1 MAMTMVMTMAML
13 FACCLLV
20 VVSSS
25 SREGTAVAPAP
36 LVEMGTGGS
45 REEFPVA
52 SIATVTSPPRERPLA
67 GSRQGSAVTDSPPP
81 APITE
86 PTLQVEPAP
95 PPQTSVLFHEL
106 GLDGIGLDLST
117 LQRRCDQLQQELQQ
131 SRVLIDRLVGRIMV
145 LEEKLERVG
154 RAASEPVP
162 KAKARAY

>member
-1 MAMTMVMTMAML
+1 MVKTMAML
-13 FACCLLV
+13 SACCLL

-36 LVEMGTGGS
+36 LVEMGMAGS
-45 REEFPVA
+45 REEEFLVA
-52 SIATVTSPPRERPLA
+52 STATVTSPPREGPLA
-67 GSRQGSAVTDSPPP
+67 GSRQGSAVTDSLPP

-95 PPQTSVLFHEL
+95 PPQTSELFYEL
-106 GLDGIGLDLST
+106 GLDGLGLDLSR
-117 LQRRCDQLQQELQQ
+117 LQRRCGGLEQELHQ
-131 SRVLIDRLVGRIMV
+131 SRELIDRLVGRIMV